1 MAHQGASE
9 YARAPSRKRD
19 ETQIKGDGDEESD
32 SECCSSDSSLS
43 PPSRDAR
50 PMAHKRAKQMMHGEG
65 APGGRA
71 TAFHKSHSMSGG
83 SLYDLAKLA
92 YDASS
97 DPLVRLFYDT
107 NRIHRE
113 FQRSARDEF
122 GPQLMAGQPRP
133 PPEAEAPPPSPPPPP
148 PPPPPPATQTPEAP
162 KATTGPTST
171 KPATLPTPRTQA
183 IKPLDSRPLP
193 SPTAYLDQLFASGL
207 LDDIDRGLEQE
218 IRLSS
223 RQPKQELM
231 TQRVQDPRVTKARL
245 DREKR
250 ELAIAKR
257 RAKYVSRV

>member
-19 ETQIKGDGDEESD
+19 EAQLKGDDDEESD
-32 SECCSSDSSLS
+32 SECCSSDSSPS
-43 PPSRDAR
+43 SPSRDVR
-50 PMAHKRAKQMMHGEG
+50 PIAHKRPKQMMHGEG
-65 APGGRA
+65 VPGGRP

-83 SLYDLAKLA
+83 SLYDFARFA

-97 DPLVRLFYDT
+97 DPLVRLAYDT
-107 NRIHRE
+107 NRIHRDFE
-113 FQRSARDEF
+113 RSTRGEF

-133 PPEAEAPPPSPPPPP
+133 PPEVEAPPPSPPPPP
-148 PPPPPPATQTPEAP
+148 PPPPATRTPEAP

-171 KPATLPTPRTQA
+171 KPTTLPTPRTQA
-183 IKPLDSRPLP
+183 VKPLDSRPLP

-218 IRLSS
+218 IRLSTK
-223 RQPKQELM
+223 QPRQELM
-231 TQRVQDPRVTKARL
+231 TQRIQDPRVTKARL
-245 DREKR
+245 DREKK

-257 RAKYVSRV
+257 RARYVSGSSQ